1 MGKVKYTG
9 PDDARILDAKD
20 IAKAVE
26 VEGFRKTTYPKGTPV
41 EMDDAVIEAITAV
54 PEIFGN
60 FEVVTDEAEAD
71 SKSTKSKAKVADAGA
86 VTSTSSASTADAPST
101 RPSGKA
107 STGA

>member
-9 PDDARILDAKD
+9 PDDARILDASD

-26 VEGFRKTTYPKGTPV
+26 VEGFRKTTYPKGAVV
-41 EMDDAVIEAITAV
+41 EMDDAVIDAITAV
-54 PEIFGN
+54 PEIYGN
-60 FEVVTDEAEAD
+60 FERVDEDEAPA
-71 SKSTKSKAKVADAGA
+71 KSTKGKAKADEGA
-86 VTSTSSASTADAPST
+86 VTETSSASISDAPST